1 MGLCEAAVSAY
12 VKFGDVKK
20 AIDTC
25 VLLNQWNMAVELADK
40 HNFVQIEQLL
50 QRYASHLIDQNKK
63 IEAIEL
69 FRKANKNTDAAR
81 LLAEIAQELRE
92 KNAPMLLIKKIYVL
106 AAFEVDSF
114 KQRAFDAQ
122 VAQITGTATN
132 AADVAAK
139 TMNSLITSD
148 ISSSADKQLTNPW
161 KGAEAIHFYLLCQR
175 QLYQKAYPRAMKTAM
190 RLIEYEKELSTK
202 EVYSMVALA
211 CFFNNCFREC
221 SKAFVKL
228 ERLPGMSKKEREEYE
243 MLAMNLFKLHPPIDR
258 QKREQKCPQK
268 DCNGIINEYDIVCST
283 CNAHY
288 SPCIASG

>member
-1 MGLCEAAVSAY
+1 
-12 VKFGDVKK
+12 
-20 AIDTC
+20 
-25 VLLNQWNMAVELADK
+25 
-40 HNFVQIEQLL
+40 
-50 QRYASHLIDQNKK
+50 
-63 IEAIEL
+63 
-69 FRKANKNTDAAR
+69 
-81 LLAEIAQELRE
+81 
-92 KNAPMLLIKKIYVL
+92 MLLIKKIYVL

-258 QKREQKCPQK
+258 QKRE
-268 DCNGIINEYDIVCST
+268 
-283 CNAHY
+283 
-288 SPCIASG
+288 